1 MIPYFDAVIHDK
13 GSKGILIL
21 IAQEADGVGR
31 LQFILYIEDG
41 TRVVTPF
48 CHVFCLLAADFQYE
62 GKIHV

>member
-1 MIPYFDAVIHDK
+1 MLPYFDAMIDDK

-21 IAQEADGVGR
+21 VAQKADRVRR

-41 TRVVTPF
+41 TRVVAPLGHIF
-48 CHVFCLLAADFQYE
+48 SLWAADFQYE